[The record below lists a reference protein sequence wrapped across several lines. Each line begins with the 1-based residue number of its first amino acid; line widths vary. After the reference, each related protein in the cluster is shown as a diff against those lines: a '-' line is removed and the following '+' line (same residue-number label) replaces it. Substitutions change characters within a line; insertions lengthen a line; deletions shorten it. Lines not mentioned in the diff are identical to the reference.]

1 MDLIVAVLP
10 RSGGQGGSGVRGGSA
25 ARRSSAPR
33 WSSAGAGRN
42 RHSGLGFRAGFGSE
56 RTHASCVI
64 QLATQGRELER
75 GTPCAA
81 AGGVTL
87 CQGASPANGAR
98 PSEETEALSI

>member
-10 RSGGQGGSGVRGGSA
+10 RSGGQGGSGVWGGGA

-42 RHSGLGFRAGFGSE
+42 RHSGLGFQAGFGSE

-81 AGGVTL
+81 VGGDSVPGRFAGERCL
-87 CQGASPANGAR
+87 
-98 PSEETEALSI
+98 AL

>member
-10 RSGGQGGSGVRGGSA
+10 RSGGQGGSGAWGGGA

-75 GTPCAA
+75 GTPCVA
-81 AGGVTL
+81 AGATL
-87 CQGASPANGAR
+87 RQGASPASGAR
-98 PSEETEALSI
+98 PTEETEA